1 VCQRSHSASA
11 AATSKH
17 LVAET
22 GDVVTTAAQ
31 LRCSRTPTSTDVAA
45 GGTAAAAA
53 AAAAAACSPTPS
65 CRPRRHPAAQQ
76 TRADAAPAWYRP
88 HLDAA
93 YLAGTAGGGTALSPR
108 ELIAA
113 AAAGVPVPV
122 QFTHPH
128 LPLLAPPPWAVATTA
143 SVIYSSSFHRLSPNA
158 ILLPGRVV
166 KTFIGIIVIIIIIIN
181 FNFRQRGPQNKT
193 DRQTDRTMTE
203 KMLKT
208 YRNKKTQTEN

>member
-22 GDVVTTAAQ
+22 GDVGTTAAQ

-53 AAAAAACSPTPS
+53 AAAAGSPTPS

-128 LPLLAPPPWAVATTA
+128 LPLLAPPPWAVATTT

-193 DRQTDRTMTE
+193 DRQTDRTVTE
-203 KMLKT
+203 KKC
-208 YRNKKTQTEN
+208 YKRIEIKKTQTEN

>member
-1 VCQRSHSASA
+1 MCVCVCQRSHSASA

-31 LRCSRTPTSTDVAA
+31 LRCSRTPTSNDAAA

-53 AAAAAACSPTPS
+53 AAAAAGSPTPS

-113 AAAGVPVPV
+113 AAACVPVPV

-128 LPLLAPPPWAVATTA
+128 LPLIAPPPWAVATTA

-203 KMLKT
+203 KKC
-208 YRNKKTQTEN
+208 